1 MVRRKIDPVG
11 WFFYRENFYDMVQE
25 LFSAIDRSKTVKNA
39 PFWHMLKTPRLTP
52 PQTPFKTKQ
61 VVEGFWKG
69 HISDHRLRACLYRRS
84 AS

>member
-39 PFWHMLKTPRLTP
+39 HFWHRLNP
-52 PQTPFKTKQ
+52 PHFQLPQTPFKTQ
-61 VVEGFWKG
+61 IVVEGF
-69 HISDHRLRACLYRRS
+69 RLAKS
-84 AS
+84 